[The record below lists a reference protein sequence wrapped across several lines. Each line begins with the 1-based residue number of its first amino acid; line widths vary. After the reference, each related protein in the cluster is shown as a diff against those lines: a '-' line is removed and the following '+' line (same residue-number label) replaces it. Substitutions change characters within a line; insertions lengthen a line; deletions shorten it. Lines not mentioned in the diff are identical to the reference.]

1 MAQGQEPTAQK
12 LKWVWTICGL
22 SFFWL
27 FLRRPF
33 FSSLLANL
41 QGYSQE
47 CLWLFTL
54 TVVVAAGML
63 LYFGRTTNTAGKHD
77 RFPILITSIGA
88 TGLSTV
94 FVISKEASFALASAA
109 ILCLALSFAAL
120 ACGWVSLLM
129 RKSSRS
135 VLLSCLT
142 SFLLACILSA
152 GFLLPPPVS
161 GLLSAAAPLLSCL
174 CWLFAK
180 SADPLHD
187 RAISEPGNGSRY
199 IPTTF
204 WLLAL
209 FLLMSSVLRGLLYD
223 GSVDTLSPQSTIAP
237 SCIAATLSLLFIG
250 AMSRLSKEQ
259 RALRYLWQIIV
270 AIFFLGLLLLIV
282 DSPPGIF
289 LGRAA
294 VIASRTCLNVFLLA
308 CLCTSG
314 DWATTRPPAFLAAA
328 FLLVDAASSLISY
341 MAVPLFIGFAS
352 ESFESYITPCAGLIC
367 FVLVI
372 VSYGILGKH
381 LFDGQAPAKPEPPD
395 GNSSVE
401 AWGQA
406 YGLSQREQEVVLLL
420 VEGNTVKRMGD
431 LLFVAPSTVQSHMK
445 SIYRKMDV
453 HTRQEVIDLYRHRTE
468 TESAD

>member
-1 MAQGQEPTAQK
+1 MAQGQGPTAQK

-33 FSSLLANL
+33 FSSLLVNL
-41 QGYSQE
+41 QDYSQE
-47 CLWLFTL
+47 CLWLFTM
-54 TVVVAAGML
+54 TVVIAAGML
-63 LYFGRTTNTAGKHD
+63 LYFGRRVHAIGKRD
-77 RFPILITSIGA
+77 QSLILIASIGA
-88 TGLSTV
+88 AVLSAVLVMTGD
-94 FVISKEASFALASAA
+94 ASFTLASAA
-109 ILCLALSFAAL
+109 ILCLALSFASL
-120 ACGWVSLLM
+120 ACGWVSLLVH
-129 RKSSRS
+129 RPSRS
-135 VLLSCLT
+135 VLLACLI

-152 GFLLPPPVS
+152 GFLLPSPSS
-161 GLLSAAAPLLSCL
+161 GLLSAAAPLFSCL

-180 SADPLHD
+180 PADSLHD
-187 RAISEPGNGSRY
+187 QAIPVPGDGARHV
-199 IPTTF
+199 PTAF

-223 GSVDTLSPQSTIAP
+223 GSVGTLSPQSTIAP
-237 SCIAATLSLLFIG
+237 SGIAATLSLLFIG
-250 AMSRLSKEQ
+250 AMSRFSKEQ

-282 DSPPGIF
+282 DSPTGIS

-314 DWATTRPPAFLAAA
+314 DWAASKPPAFLAAT

-341 MAVPLFIGFAS
+341 MAVPLFIGFAP
-352 ESFESYITPCAGLIC
+352 ESFESYIAPCAGLIC

-381 LFDGQAPAKPEPPD
+381 LFDGQAQTASEQSD
-395 GNSSVE
+395 QDSSIE
-401 AWGQA
+401 EWGRA

-420 VEGNTVKRMGD
+420 MEGNTVKRIGN

-445 SIYRKMDV
+445 SIYRKMGV

-468 TESAD
+468 TELTD